1 MLKVAEVSLRPR
13 GWFRHVVGRLR
24 SLAPTGVT
32 TGMCKQPPD
41 ELLIQAMVEY
51 LDESLDTEGVIRE
64 ALARAGFNDPKL
76 QVEECVQALVD
87 AYLQRAM
94 PS

>member
-1 MLKVAEVSLRPR
+1 
-13 GWFRHVVGRLR
+13 
-24 SLAPTGVT
+24 
-32 TGMCKQPPD
+32 MCKQPPD